1 MAWFARSKDKIDTAD
16 KRETDNMP
24 DGMWTKCPDCKEILY
39 KKQLEDNL
47 FTCPKCEKHFRI
59 GSKEYFDILF
69 DEGSFEELAS
79 NLVPADPL
87 KFTDTKGYPARVV
100 DARKKSHLNES
111 MRLAKGTIES
121 ELAVVGAM
129 DFGFVGGS
137 MGSVVGEKFA
147 RGIDAA
153 IANKCPYIMISSSGG
168 ARMQEAAISLMQMAK
183 TSAKLAQL
191 ADARLPYISL
201 LTDPTTG
208 GVTASFAMLGD
219 VNIAEPKAL
228 IAFAG
233 PRVVEQTIR
242 KKLPPGFQKSE
253 FLLEHGFVDMVVHRK
268 ELKRT
273 LGTVLRQMKIV

>member
-69 DEGSFEELAS
+69 DEGSFEELAGG
-79 NLVPADPL
+79 LIPADPL

-111 MRLAKGTIES
+111 MRLAKGTIEN

-153 IANKCPYIMISSSGG
+153 IANRCPYIMISSSGG

-191 ADARLPYISL
+191 ADARLPYISI

-273 LGTVLRQMKIV
+273 LGTVLRQMKIA